1 MGEAYNGKRRKS
13 FKNMNTSEEKLD
25 EVQSRPSRIEEE
37 AEDEDEDEEENIE
50 EEVADVVHETLVP
63 KPKRTSIISEATLRR
78 MSSTQAGYGSYGPV
92 RRGRRRAATTQDH
105 AKMCAM
111 VQTKLKL
118 GDIM

>member
-1 MGEAYNGKRRKS
+1 
-13 FKNMNTSEEKLD
+13 MNLSEEARLEEDQPKLRGR
-25 EVQSRPSRIEEE
+25 SGRIVE
-37 AEDEDEDEEENIE
+37 EDEEDE
-50 EEVADVVHETLVP
+50 EKDVEEAADVVKEALVP
-63 KPKRTSIISEATLRR
+63 RPKRTSIISEATLRR
-78 MSSTQAGYGSYGPV
+78 MSSTQAGYGGYGPV